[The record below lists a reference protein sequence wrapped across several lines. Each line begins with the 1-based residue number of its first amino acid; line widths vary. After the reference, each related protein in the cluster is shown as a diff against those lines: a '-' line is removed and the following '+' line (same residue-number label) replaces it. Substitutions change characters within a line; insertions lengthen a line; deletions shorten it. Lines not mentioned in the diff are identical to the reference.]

1 MKSINLLKA
10 LAASSKTLL
19 ENKTP
24 DIVINKVLAS
34 VGNAANVDR
43 AYVFKNVYE
52 QGKLKS
58 LKFEYEW
65 CNYGVES
72 YLHNKNTN
80 FLTWDEL
87 ADLKDSM
94 MYGKSLVSL
103 TADIKNTILKNSLIA
118 QNIKSIMVM
127 PIFVDYIFWGYIGF
141 DECKTERIW
150 DESEII
156 TINSIAFNIGM
167 YIQRIELE
175 LKLASKQKELTD
187 QITFFE
193 NIFNNLPA
201 DVVVFD
207 KEHKYLFVNKNG
219 ISDPE
224 IRKWIIGKDD
234 FEYCEYRNKP
244 IELAIKRKEIFDT
257 VSNNQK
263 SLSMEEKFVTVNHET
278 KHHLRFMHPV
288 IDDKN
293 SIEYIIGYGIEIT
306 ELKQKEELILK
317 QHQAIEKSPVGIAL
331 LNSSGEFYYMN
342 KAHAEIF
349 EYTPNEL
356 YNKSWKTIYEQAEIE
371 VIENTYFPILMSSG
385 NWSGEVEGITKNG
398 RKVLQNISLST
409 TEDGGLICITRDITK
424 TKEELEKVKLVKDQ
438 LELAMDVTNMGMW
451 TYTFENGL
459 FNINNTLNTIFE
471 LNDRNIT
478 EISYENW
485 IDLIY
490 FEDISSVISSI
501 ENHTNNFLIDPHN
514 TFRAEYRI
522 KKNDGSLLWVLGV
535 GKISKHD
542 EDGKPLEMTG
552 FVLDINTQKIYDE
565 KVKESEKRYRDLIES
580 LKEIIFTTD
589 LEGKC
594 TFLNQSWEEITGLDI
609 NDTLANGLINYVH
622 PDDKEIIV
630 NLFNQLIE
638 QKTEKIISK
647 VRFIDANQ
655 NIIWLNFHATLHLDI
670 NGNTIGV
677 IGSAENITGLVE
689 AENEL
694 EKNRAIL
701 NKVVTSIDDVI
712 WSFDIINNKI
722 SYLSPSSSVMTGIPE
737 IDFYNGNYNWFDF
750 ICEEYKDL
758 FKQADLELKNGTT
771 KEREI
776 VYKIKVHQSEEY
788 RWVRDKAKVG
798 FDEFGKPNRID
809 GIMSDITSLII
820 AEQNLKISEEKYRL
834 ISENIQDII
843 TILDIH
849 GNISYMSPSG
859 IKLSGFSEKEIVGS
873 NLLST
878 VHNHDKEAV
887 RNFLLNEIKPNK
899 ENNILFRSKTQK
911 GGYKWFESIVTKLN
925 SGNNEISLLQ
935 ASTRDVTPR
944 IKAEI
949 ELTKALEKE
958 KELSML
964 KSRFVSMAS
973 HEFRTPLATI
983 RSSAELIKL
992 FIDKDQNA
1000 IPQKIYN
1007 KVTEKIDDITL
1018 DIDRIAE
1025 LMSDILTMGKVEAN
1039 RIPFN
1044 PEILNIAEFVG
1055 EYLSIDAK
1063 KITDGRKI
1071 NLALKSST
1079 KVNID
1084 IKLMKQVLQNSI
1096 SNAIKYSPKEKSI
1109 DLTIE
1114 EIHNHSV
1121 ITVKDYGIGIPEAE
1135 LPLVFESFFRSTN
1148 VDNIP
1153 GTGLGMSIIKLFV
1166 EMHGGTV
1173 NIESKINKGTS
1184 LIITLPIAI

>member
-1 MKSINLLKA
+1 MKSTNLLKA
-10 LAASSKTLL
+10 LAACSKTLL

-43 AYVFKNVYE
+43 AYIFKNVYE
-52 QGKLKS
+52 QGKLHS

-72 YLHNKNTN
+72 YLNNN
-80 FLTWDEL
+80 SGLLTWDEL
-87 ADLKDSM
+87 TDLRDSM
-94 MYGKSLVSL
+94 QYGKSLVSL
-103 TADIKNTILKNSLIA
+103 TADIENTILKNSLIA
-118 QNIKSIMVM
+118 QKIKSIIVM

-150 DESEII
+150 DESEIVTI
-156 TINSIAFNIGM
+156 TSIAFNIGM
-167 YIQRIELE
+167 YIQRTELE

-193 NIFNNLPA
+193 TIFNNLPA

-207 KEHKYLFVNKNG
+207 KDHKYLFVNKNG
-219 ISDPE
+219 ITDPE
-224 IRKWIIGKDD
+224 IRKWIVGKDD

-244 IELAIKRKEIFDT
+244 IELAIKRKTIFDT
-257 VSNNQK
+257 VTNTGK
-263 SLSMEEKFVTVNHET
+263 SLSIEEKFVTANNET
-278 KHHLRFMHPV
+278 KHHIRFMHPI

-317 QHQAIEKSPVGIAL
+317 QHQALEKSPVGIAL

-349 EYTPNEL
+349 EYAQNEL
-356 YNKSWKTIYEQAEIE
+356 YNKSWKTLYEQEEIE
-371 VIENTYFPILMSSG
+371 LIENTYFPLLLSSG
-385 NWSGEVEGITKNG
+385 NWSGEVYGVTKNG

-424 TKEELEKVKLVKDQ
+424 TKEELEKVKLVNDQ
-438 LELAMDVTNMGMW
+438 LELAMNVTNMGTW
-451 TYTFENGL
+451 TYNFEKGL
-459 FNINNTLNTIFE
+459 FNINSTLNSIFE
-471 LNDRNIT
+471 INDRNIA
-478 EISYENW
+478 EITYENW
-485 IDLIY
+485 LDLIH
-490 FEDISSVISSI
+490 FEDISTVISSI
-501 ENHTNNFLIDPHN
+501 ENHNNIFLNDPN
-514 TFRAEYRI
+514 DTFRAEYRI
-522 KKNDGSLLWVLGV
+522 KKKDGSLLWVLGV

-542 EDGKPLEMTG
+542 ENGNPLEMTG
-552 FVLDINTQKIYDE
+552 FVLDINTQKVFDE

-580 LKEIIFTTD
+580 LKEIIFTLD
-589 LEGKC
+589 LDGKC
-594 TFLNQSWEEITGLDI
+594 TFLNQSWEEITGLNI
-609 NDTLANGLINYVH
+609 NDTLVNGIINYVH
-622 PDDKEIIV
+622 PSDKERLI
-630 NLFNQLIE
+630 NLFNNLLHN
-638 QKTEKIISK
+638 KTDKINNK
-647 VRFIDANQ
+647 VRLIDENL
-655 NIIWLNFHATLHLDI
+655 NIIWLDFHATLHQDI
-670 NGNTIGV
+670 NGKKIGI
-677 IGSAENITGLVE
+677 IGSAENITGLME

-701 NKVVTSIDDVI
+701 NKVVTSIDDII
-712 WSFDIINNKI
+712 WSFDIKSNTL
-722 SYLSPSSSVMTGIPE
+722 SYISPSAATMIGLTE
-737 IDFYNGNYNWFDF
+737 ADFYNNNYKWIDF
-750 ICEEYKDL
+750 ICEEYLDL
-758 FKQADLELKNGTT
+758 FKQDDYDLKNGLV
-771 KEREI
+771 KEREHI
-776 VYKIKVHQSEEY
+776 YKIKVKNCEEFK
-788 RWVRDKAKVG
+788 WVRDKAKVS

-843 TILDIH
+843 TILDVH

-859 IKLSGFSEKEIVGS
+859 IKLSGFSEKDIIGS
-873 NLLST
+873 NLLNT
-878 VHNHDKEAV
+878 VHKHDKEEV
-887 RNFLLNEIKPNK
+887 CNFLLNEIKPNQ
-899 ENNILFRSKTQK
+899 ENSILFRSKIFK
-911 GGYKWFESIVTKLN
+911 GGYRWFESIVTKLN
-925 SGNNEISLLQ
+925 SSNELGLLQ

-949 ELTKALEKE
+949 ELTKALAKE
-958 KELSML
+958 KELSEL

-992 FIDKDQNA
+992 FIDKDPNTLS
-1000 IPQKIYN
+1000 PKIYN
-1007 KVTEKIDDITL
+1007 KVTEKLDDITL
-1018 DIDRIAE
+1018 DVDRIAE

-1044 PEILNIAEFVG
+1044 PQTLNLADFVG
-1055 EYLSIDAK
+1055 EYLTIDAK
-1063 KITDGRKI
+1063 KITDRRKLNI
-1071 NLALKSST
+1071 TLDKT
-1079 KVNID
+1079 IMVNID
-1084 IKLMKQVLQNSI
+1084 TKLMKQVLQNAI
-1096 SNAIKYSPKEKSI
+1096 GNAIKYSPNEKPIDISI
-1109 DLTIE
+1109 E
-1114 EIHNHSV
+1114 KVNNHSL
-1121 ITVKDYGIGIPEAE
+1121 ITIKDNGIGIPEAE
-1135 LPLVFESFFRSTN
+1135 LPMAFESFFRSTN

-1166 EMHGGTV
+1166 EMNGGTV

-1184 LIITLPIAI
+1184 LIITLPIAV